1 MHDQFRYRGYLIKK
15 VGESFVALSED
26 DNEDISLISE
36 DVGRVISSIDEM
48 WETLDRNSIPIWL
61 LKARSGAIDLDLP
74 KDPKITYQIARTDPI
89 AFTVA
94 LVIFAG
100 VIVMLMQRL
109 LMQAEP
115 AIIFTVAVSG
125 TAIIFGMR
133 YALAMSALSAIAY
146 NLIMI
151 NPAWTPTIPTREE
164 MVYLGINVLMS
175 VAIPMLLPTPRP
187 GAIRRRETTTS
198 S

>member
-115 AIIFTVAVSG
+115 AIIFTVAVAG
-125 TAIIFGMR
+125 TAIVFGTK
-133 YALAMSALSAIAY
+133 YALATTALSAFAY
-146 NLIMI
+146 NLIMFKPI
-151 NPAWTPTIPTREE
+151 WIPTVPTREE
-164 MVYLGINVLMS
+164 LVYIGINILVS
-175 VAIPMLLPTPRP
+175 VAIPMLLPSPRP
-187 GAIRRRETTTS
+187 WAARRREKTTS

>member
-1 MHDQFRYRGYLIKK
+1 MHDQFSYRGYLIKK

-48 WETLDRNSIPIWL
+48 WETLDRNSIPVWL
-61 LKARSGAIDLDLP
+61 LKSRSGAIDLDIP

-115 AIIFTVAVSG
+115 AIIFTVAVAA
-125 TAIIFGMR
+125 TAIIFGIR
-133 YALAMSALSAIAY
+133 YAIAMSALSAFAY
-146 NLIMI
+146 NLIMF
-151 NPAWTPTIPTREE
+151 NPTWTPTIPTREE
-164 MVYLGINVLMS
+164 LVYLGINILIS
-175 VAIPMLLPTPRP
+175 VAIPMLLPSPRP
-187 GAIRRRETTTS
+187 GVVRPREKTTAS
-198 S
+198 